1 MPCSYGEEATNRV
14 GNQKFKKMKRRDFVI
29 KSGLAAAAVS
39 SVSPGFAYI
48 NKYINSDAPVRL
60 GVIGTGSRGSGLISV
75 INGIKGLDVVACCD
89 VLPFRLENGLKRAE
103 GTPKSYSD
111 YWKLLE
117 DKSVDA
123 VLVAT
128 PFGTH
133 GSIELDALDAGK
145 HIYGEKTL
153 AKGYDEV
160 MKLAD
165 AKKEGLV
172 FQTGHQYHSSRL
184 YTQVVDLIKDGKVGK
199 ITAFECQWNRSGN
212 WRRSVPDPELERLIN
227 WRMYREYSGGLTAE
241 LCSHQIDF
249 VNWVLGETPSQ
260 VFGTGG
266 IDYWKDGRE
275 TYDNVHHLFSYPSG
289 VEATFT
295 CLTTNAKDDY
305 QIKVIGDKGTII
317 LDYVNGWFYPEGN
330 YNKQQTDVDGVA
342 GATIPW
348 EAGKGIPFEFTHT
361 DPSKQALTDFRD
373 AIRTG
378 SKPISDFETGANTAI
393 CVQMAIDSMLNNKIV
408 KWNPQHKL

>member
-1 MPCSYGEEATNRV
+1 
-14 GNQKFKKMKRRDFVI
+14 MKRRDFVV
-29 KSGLAAAAVS
+29 KTGLAAAAVT

-48 NKYINSDAPVRL
+48 NKYINNQAPVRL
-60 GVIGTGSRGSGLISV
+60 GIIGTGARGSGLISV
-75 INGIKGLDVVACCD
+75 INDIEGLDVVACCD
-89 VLPFRLENGLKRAE
+89 ILSIRLEEGLKRAK
-103 GTPKSYSD
+103 GTPKAYTD
-111 YWKLLE
+111 YRKLLE
-117 DKSVDA
+117 DKEVDA

-128 PFGTH
+128 PFSTH
-133 GSIELDALDAGK
+133 GPIELEALAAGK

-153 AKGYDEV
+153 AKGYEDV
-160 MKLAD
+160 LKLAEETRD
-165 AKKEGLV
+165 DLV

-199 ITAFECQWNRSGN
+199 ITSFECQWNRSGN
-212 WRRSVPDPELERLIN
+212 WRRSVPEPELERLIN

-249 VNWVLGETPSQ
+249 VNWVLGETPAQ

-275 TYDNVHHLFSYPSG
+275 TFDNVHHLFSYPSG

-305 QIKVIGDKGTII
+305 QIKVMGDKGTII

-330 YNKQQTDVDGVA
+330 YTKQRTDVDGVA

-348 EAGKGIPFEFTHT
+348 EAGKGIPFEFNHT
-361 DPSKQALTDFRD
+361 DPSKQALMDFRD
-373 AIRTG
+373 AIRNG
-378 SKPISDFETGANTAI
+378 NRPLSDFKTGADTAI
-393 CVQMAIDSMLNNKIV
+393 CVQMAIDSMLKNEIV
-408 KWNPQHKL
+408 KWNPLHSL